1 MSSCV
6 PWTSLAS
13 LTGNLPKTRTEDSKP
28 FQVIGVDFAGP
39 IRYTSRAKTESK
51 AYLVLY
57 AYSLT
62 RAVHLH
68 PLKSLE
74 TFEFMASLK
83 QFIAQRGRPEIIYS
97 QNGSTFKAAENWLKK
112 VQQDER
118 FHELLAGLT
127 INYQP
132 LQAYTTIGNGT
143 PRWAELEVVLDV
155 DVEHNNRPLRYLE
168 EDVQLP
174 VLTPNSMLHI
184 NPKHLPELQTHDV
197 PDKDPRKRAKLLLKF
212 KEVMC
217 KRWATKYVRS
227 LREITA
233 EQEGSNDHAN
243 NLSPESLRSKINWV
257 TFCEGIKLIDNWF

>member
-39 IRYTSRAKTESK
+39 IRYTSRAKAESK

-97 QNGSTFKAAENWLKK
+97 QNESTFKAAENWLKK

-155 DVEHNNRPLRYLE
+155 DVERNNRPLRYLE
-168 EDVQLP
+168 EDV
-174 VLTPNSMLHI
+174 
-184 NPKHLPELQTHDV
+184 
-197 PDKDPRKRAKLLLKF
+197 
-212 KEVMC
+212 
-217 KRWATKYVRS
+217 
-227 LREITA
+227 
-233 EQEGSNDHAN
+233 
-243 NLSPESLRSKINWV
+243 
-257 TFCEGIKLIDNWF
+257 

>member
-39 IRYTSRAKTESK
+39 IRYTSRAKAESK

-212 KEVMC
+212 KEVMW
-217 KRWATKYVRS
+217 KRWATEYVRS

-243 NLSPESLRSKINWV
+243 NLSPESLRSKIN
-257 TFCEGIKLIDNWF
+257 